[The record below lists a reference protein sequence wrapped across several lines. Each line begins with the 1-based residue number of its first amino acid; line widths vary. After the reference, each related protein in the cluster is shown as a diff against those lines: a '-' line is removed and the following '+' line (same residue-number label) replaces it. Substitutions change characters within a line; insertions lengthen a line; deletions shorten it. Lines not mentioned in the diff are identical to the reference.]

1 MRSCQKISKL
11 SSVSLER
18 PISFAEKTELKLH
31 LLICRH
37 CRIFHRNNQILSNI
51 VKNYDNLD
59 DKTNNIQGTE

>member
-1 MRSCQKISKL
+1 MRSCQRISKL
-11 SSVSLER
+11 SSVSLEK

-37 CRIFHRNNQILSNI
+37 CRIFYRNNQILSNI